1 MKQKP
6 PADQGIIFSAP
17 MVRALLAGQKTQTRR
32 ILKVAVPDPPG
43 VFNLAHEAKHPWP
56 YLDAYCSQPSTQEN
70 PRGMGPMWAWW
81 TRDNR
86 PCEQFK
92 VGYIPGQKL
101 WVRETF
107 AHVSNFPPTVRY
119 YATDDVHEA
128 RRKRPA
134 IHMPRWASRLTLA
147 ITNVRVQRLNEI
159 SEADAEAEGVDAL
172 SMADIPRQATWNRRH
187 DFANLWDMIHGHG
200 AWAANP
206 YVVAV
211 TFTVAKS
218 NIDHHD

>member
-1 MKQKP
+1 
-6 PADQGIIFSAP
+6 
-17 MVRALLAGQKTQTRR
+17 
-32 ILKVAVPDPPG
+32 
-43 VFNLAHEAKHPWP
+43 
-56 YLDAYCSQPSTQEN
+56 
-70 PRGMGPMWAWW
+70 MWAWW

-86 PCEQFK
+86 PGELFK

-107 AHVSNFPPTVRY
+107 AHASNFPPTVRY